1 MIPFHSSFES
11 DMCLTKHTRYW
22 NISSRYIPFF
32 LMCFGTPPTSTVI
45 SPWYFSSLSHCLW
58 SGLPAPLDEVSWT
71 SWFWSPLVLLYGFS
85 SRRVLRIVTQDPSS
99 AWLCQQSAVAVKT
112 QTWIS
117 CLPSSPEESSNTRSG
132 WAPPASV
139 ACRKALGAW
148 QHKCILT
155 QDKQGVQLVS
165 LLRTL
170 HQLST
175 IIEEVGVSSPFQ
187 AVVG

>member
-1 MIPFHSSFES
+1 MFWYPTNIHSHFTMLLFLSFTLS
-11 DMCLTKHTRYW
+11 LVWTAC
-22 NISSRYIPFF
+22 S
-32 LMCFGTPPTSTVI
+32 FG
-45 SPWYFSSLSHCLW
+45 W
-58 SGLPAPLDEVSWT
+58 SELDILV
-71 SWFWSPLVLLYGFS
+71 WSPLVLLSGFS